1 MKQLNC
7 GLEDSKIFN
16 NYSEFKN
23 LTYILFFYVLGL
35 SILKI
40 SFLGIIYSLFII
52 FIVYIFYKRYIY
64 DFYIVTFFITEFY
77 YINIGGGILRPYHF
91 LTFLFIPFILKNLK
105 ILIASKGIRI
115 VCLFFTLSFMSTLLS
130 DNLILGLKSLV
141 LPIINFLIA
150 INLYLFLKT
159 EKITLKHLMKLQV
172 YIFFICLMFGYLQFI
187 AFKLLKVNLAL
198 SKQQLPQIFLGLIPS
213 FRTESNT
220 FGKFTAIFFPLII
233 ILSNNKKNL
242 KIQKLLIAGL
252 IMLILN
258 FTRSVMYPLFLIIPI
273 LFKTMKIRLYKYLK
287 ILISISFIVMI
298 FIVLKNLNILNI
310 SEYGLYKISSFLDFE
325 KISSDGSVSY
335 RLDSI
340 NISLNNFLQSKKTI
354 LFGNG
359 WGQSYGKLQGQI
371 VQVGGN
377 DFISILSFNGII
389 GFLVYIYMILF
400 FLIKNFKLMRNSK
413 IIDLKI
419 FSIEVYYSFLILI
432 LISMSSGTLI
442 SPEYWYIFG
451 CLIFISDYKK

>member
-35 SILKI
+35 SILKT
-40 SFLGIIYSLFII
+40 SFLGIIYSLFTI